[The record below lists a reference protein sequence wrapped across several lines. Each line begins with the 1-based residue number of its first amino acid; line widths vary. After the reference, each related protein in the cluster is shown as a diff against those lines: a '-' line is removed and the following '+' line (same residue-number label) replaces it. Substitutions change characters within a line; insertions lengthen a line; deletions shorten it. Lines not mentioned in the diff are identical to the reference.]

1 MSPYRFRIASKP
13 SHGFSGYLASKYM
26 CPSRGRRIAGVG
38 GSRGESLKVD
48 QECRNFHHNYDYYLM
63 IITISH
69 LTVLGLLLVVQVE
82 ENSQYDGPDN
92 GGIAGEQSDC
102 KHF

>member
-1 MSPYRFRIASKP
+1 
-13 SHGFSGYLASKYM
+13 
-26 CPSRGRRIAGVG
+26 
-38 GSRGESLKVD
+38 
-48 QECRNFHHNYDYYLM
+48 M

-82 ENSQYDGPDN
+82 ENSQDDGPDN

-102 KHF
+102 EHF